1 MPPPH
6 CAAAETGWNV
16 PAVVAWTVG
25 AVFGLL
31 AVNTTLYVGPLADI
45 AGWVDLSASRRCRAG
60 RVDLCR
66 VAEFYQGMTRS
77 PDEVVTEFCKL
88 WASPDPEQLAGY
100 FTEDAIY
107 HNIPMDPV
115 QGREAIK
122 EFIAGFTAAFD
133 GIDFQVHRQVSD
145 GSVVMNER
153 TDVMRRKDGGQIPLP
168 VTGVFEVVDGQIA
181 AWRDYFDLATVTSAF
196 S

>member
-1 MPPPH
+1 MADQAWSDAEVGGD
-6 CAAAETGWNV
+6 AAQRYRGQAICLGRREHSRIG
-16 PAVVAWTVG
+16 
-25 AVFGLL
+25 
-31 AVNTTLYVGPLADI
+31 GPC
-45 AGWVDLSASRRCRAG
+45 GVDLR
-60 RVDLCR
+60 R

-77 PDEVVTEFCKL
+77 ADELVTEFCKL

-100 FTEDAIY
+100 FTDDAIY

-122 EFIAGFTAAFD
+122 VFIAGFTAAFD

-145 GSVVMNER
+145 GNLVMNER
-153 TDVMRRKDGGQIPLP
+153 TDVMHRKDGGEIPLP
-168 VTGVFEVVDGQIA
+168 VMGTFEVVDGKIA
-181 AWRDYFDLATVTSAF
+181 AWRDYFDMATITSAF